1 MANYTYDDFVKRAQ
15 QAGMIDQFSSYDLDL
30 ARQYPEFGLSML
42 SLKQNYAGANTEQA
56 RLLANEEANRLRSS
70 YGNYTGGRDGSLY
83 ISNGLSPSSFRSGYE
98 DALDE
103 AVRELSGY
111 GGFDFTGT
119 APSYQNRYQEQM
131 DSLLGEV
138 SNPQPFDYDQ
148 ATDPVWS
155 AYKKQYRR
163 EGQRAAA
170 NAMAQA
176 AAATGGVPSSY
187 AVTAGQQAGDY
198 YASQLSDA
206 LPSLYEQ
213 AYNRYLQEY
222 AQKQQALSAVTA
234 AEQNDYNKYLNEL
247 NQYNTD
253 RALAYNEWQ
262 DLYNMRL
269 NSLNAMQGRE
279 DTLYSRALDQIN
291 YDANLR
297 SQAQEQTTQA
307 QSQAR
312 ETVDAILAAGG
323 VPSAELVA
331 ASGYP
336 QEYIDTLA
344 AYYAQQAAAASYSG
358 GYGGGSGSTGT
369 EEDAQT
375 VSLFQAMRDSGS
387 PFEYLLGQGVTSA
400 AQLDLYMD
408 QYEAW
413 LANGG
418 GSSVSVDAGA
428 FNDDQYNQFINEL
441 STTTS
446 AETFLNLL
454 EMAQTRGKI
463 SLAQARALAKKYGKR
478 FHISL

>member
-1 MANYTYDDFVKRAQ
+1 
-15 QAGMIDQFSSYDLDL
+15 
-30 ARQYPEFGLSML
+30 
-42 SLKQNYAGANTEQA
+42 
-56 RLLANEEANRLRSS
+56 
-70 YGNYTGGRDGSLY
+70 
-83 ISNGLSPSSFRSGYE
+83 
-98 DALDE
+98 LDE
-103 AVRELSGY
+103 AVRGLSGY

-138 SNPQPFDYDQ
+138 TNPQPFDYDQ

-163 EGQRAAA
+163 EGQRASA

-269 NSLNAMQGRE
+269 NSYNAMQGRE
-279 DTLYSRALDQIN
+279 DTLYNRALDQIN

-297 SQAQEQTTQA
+297 SQAQDQVTQA

-344 AYYAQQAAAASYSG
+344 AYYAQWWRLRRHGDGRGRADRIAFPGHA
-358 GYGGGSGSTGT
+358 
-369 EEDAQT
+369 
-375 VSLFQAMRDSGS
+375 
-387 PFEYLLGQGVTSA
+387 GQRQPV
-400 AQLDLYMD
+400 
-408 QYEAW
+408 
-413 LANGG
+413 
-418 GSSVSVDAGA
+418 
-428 FNDDQYNQFINEL
+428 
-441 STTTS
+441 
-446 AETFLNLL
+446 
-454 EMAQTRGKI
+454 
-463 SLAQARALAKKYGKR
+463 
-478 FHISL
+478 

>member
-1 MANYTYDDFVKRAQ
+1 MASYTYDDFVKKAQ

-103 AVRELSGY
+103 AVRGLSGY
-111 GGFDFTGT
+111 GEFNFTGT

-163 EGQRAAA
+163 EGQRASA

-222 AQKQQALSAVTA
+222 AQKQLQQGYAIPGWKLVEGRSTRRFTDQDAAFKAIEADGISEAMLYERSPISLTA
-234 AEQNDYNKYLNEL
+234 AEKLLGRKRFAEVCG
-247 NQYNTD
+247 TWVEKPKGKPT
-253 RALAYNEWQ
+253 LAPES
-262 DLYNMRL
+262 DKRP
-269 NSLNAMQGRE
+269 A
-279 DTLYSRALDQIN
+279 
-291 YDANLR
+291 YDA
-297 SQAQEQTTQA
+297 
-307 QSQAR
+307 
-312 ETVDAILAAGG
+312 
-323 VPSAELVA
+323 AE
-331 ASGYP
+331 G
-336 QEYIDTLA
+336 
-344 AYYAQQAAAASYSG
+344 
-358 GYGGGSGSTGT
+358 
-369 EEDAQT
+369 
-375 VSLFQAMRDSGS
+375 
-387 PFEYLLGQGVTSA
+387 FEVVK
-400 AQLDLYMD
+400 
-408 QYEAW
+408 E
-413 LANGG
+413 
-418 GSSVSVDAGA
+418 
-428 FNDDQYNQFINEL
+428 
-441 STTTS
+441 
-446 AETFLNLL
+446 
-454 EMAQTRGKI
+454 
-463 SLAQARALAKKYGKR
+463 
-478 FHISL
+478 